1 MRNPSKLVVFSKKN
15 SWKNV
20 ASFYHRPSWEVRF
33 PISFYRRSCRYSTP
47 GHRKSVLPRLTPHR
61 PCSSPRRTPA
71 SRLERVVVP
80 RLGSAIAAD
89 DRHGR
94 MQPCPAKKGA
104 RPGRM
109 VGFRF
114 FSVDCNTNRGL
125 CSIVGLVPWFY
136 WLGAWGK
143 CQVRLW
149 FVRKLRWNLNQISAR
164 GYCLYSHG
172 LAIVSKT
179 KRLWI

>member
-1 MRNPSKLVVFSKKN
+1 MFGTPWSIIIFLFLANYMNDSIWETHLSWWCFQKKN

-33 PISFYRRSCRYSTP
+33 PISFYRRSCRY
-47 GHRKSVLPRLTPHR
+47 
-61 PCSSPRRTPA
+61 
-71 SRLERVVVP
+71 